1 MALRRLQR
9 EYKEIQQDPPANCTA
24 GPASDADFFNWD
36 AMIFG
41 PGDSPFQGGVFHLS
55 IRFPSDYPFKPPIMT
70 FKTRI
75 YHPNINAAGGICL
88 DILKGQWSPA
98 LTISKVLLSI
108 LSLLTDANPNDPLVP
123 EIANLYKSDKAAY
136 EEKARQWTQAYAQG

>member
-9 EYKEIQQDPPANCTA
+9 EYAEIQQDPPANCTA
-24 GPASDADFFNWD
+24 GPANDADFFNWD

-41 PGDSPFQGGVFHLS
+41 PADSPFQGGVFHLS
-55 IRFPSDYPFKPPIMT
+55 IRFPSDYPFKPPIIT

-75 YHPNINAAGGICL
+75 FHPNINAAGGICL
-88 DILKGQWSPA
+88 DILKQQWSPA

-123 EIANLYKSDKAAY
+123 DIANLYKSDKAAY
-136 EEKARQWTQAYAQG
+136 EEKARQWTQMYAHS